1 MGLFKKKP
9 ADEQAEEQSASAAT
23 PSAAGRKTW
32 RPTFSFGRKKGP
44 AGETPSGTRESEE
57 KPRRGSGDSLGSEE
71 YDPDAS
77 SPGGGESPGGE
88 SGYTGGESPGGETGY
103 TEDRTEDQV
112 RSPIAN
118 EQFDSV
124 S

>member
-1 MGLFKKKP
+1 MHGSGESGSRGGAMGLFKKKP

-57 KPRRGSGDSLGSEE
+57 KLRRGSPHRYVGTIFVKFCKFEFCQFLPNLG
-71 YDPDAS
+71 
-77 SPGGGESPGGE
+77 GLVL
-88 SGYTGGESPGGETGY
+88 GYIEADFCE
-103 TEDRTEDQV
+103 
-112 RSPIAN
+112 
-118 EQFDSV
+118 
-124 S
+124 